1 MEVENSDMIFLTSL
15 FKFRFLLTKS
25 MAFNAVESSPSV
37 LPGAKGDPVKFFL
50 SMGLLQSPLLNTNN
64 QTFESFILIYN
75 GYGVCPG
82 HLNR

>member
-1 MEVENSDMIFLTSL
+1 MEIENSDMIFLTSL
-15 FKFRFLLTKS
+15 FKFRFLLTKN
-25 MAFNAVESSPSV
+25 MAFNAVESSPSL
-37 LPGAKGDPVKFFL
+37 LPGAKGDPVKFL

-64 QTFESFILIYN
+64 QTFGNFILIYN